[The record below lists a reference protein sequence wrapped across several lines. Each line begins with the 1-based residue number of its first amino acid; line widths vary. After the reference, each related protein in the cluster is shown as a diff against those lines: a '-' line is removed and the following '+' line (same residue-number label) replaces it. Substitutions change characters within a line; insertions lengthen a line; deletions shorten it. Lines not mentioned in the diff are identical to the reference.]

1 MYSEDDCRS
10 SLWDRPPTYASNS
23 LASAFSFTGGSRI
36 ATLSIRDGRVV
47 RVLHQPGSATIG
59 SDDFATLTEFG
70 LTPWRSGQ
78 FPDGDHVADPNVYS
92 ALASLTS
99 APASTGNV
107 SNRTR
112 SILTDPSLSGIKIV
126 LDTGTAREMHFSA
139 ESTALAV
146 FTNEQAQYEDQL
158 RDAIKLSVVE
168 TLSDDPNLKAV
179 RTKDVRDAY
188 SNLINHQDRWH
199 FKESSEEN
207 KLQDSA
213 ALPYGSSIQL
223 YESRDGKTEM
233 DWPEFKYANRTSLYT
248 PRSLAS
254 PASNVDRNPPDNF
267 WPNVIMMVFMVCKWG
282 RESMPASGRKTLS
295 QLLAIG
301 QELKRIS
308 MIGYNDRFDP
318 IYDPRG

>member
-1 MYSEDDCRS
+1 M
-10 SLWDRPPTYASNS
+10 
-23 LASAFSFTGGSRI
+23 AFQGKLRGK
-36 ATLSIRDGRVV
+36 
-47 RVLHQPGSATIG
+47 Q
-59 SDDFATLTEFG
+59 
-70 LTPWRSGQ
+70 
-78 FPDGDHVADPNVYS
+78 VA
-92 ALASLTS
+92 
-99 APASTGNV
+99 G
-107 SNRTR
+107 
-112 SILTDPSLSGIKIV
+112 
-126 LDTGTAREMHFSA
+126 
-139 ESTALAV
+139 
-146 FTNEQAQYEDQL
+146 
-158 RDAIKLSVVE
+158 
-168 TLSDDPNLKAV
+168 
-179 RTKDVRDAY
+179 
-188 SNLINHQDRWH
+188 
-199 FKESSEEN
+199 
-207 KLQDSA
+207 
-213 ALPYGSSIQL
+213 PYGSSIQL